1 MEATMQRK
9 LFASLCAT
17 AAVAAGITATS
28 AMSSD
33 RNDRGSDER
42 GLSAVAVTADQKLL
56 AFRTDRPEWA
66 RSVGRLRG
74 LTGGDA
80 RIVGV
85 DYRPATG
92 DLYGVGDAGGIY
104 VIDDRSARATLR
116 SRLNVPLAGTTFGVD
131 FNPTVDRLRIV
142 SDTGQN
148 LRDNVDADN
157 DTLTDATLTFP
168 GPPAATALGVAGV
181 AYTNNDADPNTGTT
195 LFDLDTA
202 LDQVEIQS
210 PANAGLLVPTGKLG
224 VDAGA
229 DVGFDIYSHV
239 RRGTTASVRGFASI
253 GSRLHGIDLL
263 TGRASTLGD
272 FPRRHAVTGIAI
284 PTGQR

>member
-1 MEATMQRK
+1 MQRK

-33 RNDRGSDER
+33 RHDHRWDER

-56 AFRTDRPEWA
+56 AFRTDRPERAWT
-66 RSVGRLRG
+66 VGRVRG

-116 SRLNVPLAGTTFGVD
+116 SRLNVPLSGTTFGVD

-168 GPPAATALGVAGV
+168 GPPPTTALGVAGV

-229 DVGFDIYSHV
+229 DVGFDIATDA
-239 RRGTTASVRGFASI
+239 RRGTSRGFASI
-253 GSRLHGIDLL
+253 GSRLYGIDLL
-263 TGRASTLGD
+263 SGRASSLGA

>member
-1 MEATMQRK
+1 M
-9 LFASLCAT
+9 
-17 AAVAAGITATS
+17 
-28 AMSSD
+28 
-33 RNDRGSDER
+33 
-42 GLSAVAVTADQKLL
+42 
-56 AFRTDRPEWA
+56 
-66 RSVGRLRG
+66 RG

-80 RIVGV
+80 RLVGV

-104 VIDDRSARATLR
+104 VIDDRSARADAPRRAST
-116 SRLNVPLAGTTFGVD
+116 SPLAGTTFGVD

-148 LRDNVDADN
+148 LRDNVDADD

-168 GPPAATALGVAGV
+168 GPPPADRRAASPAS
-181 AYTNNDADPNTGTT
+181 AYTNNDADPNTATT

-229 DVGFDIYSHV
+229 DVGFDIAQ
-239 RRGTTASVRGFASI
+239 RRAPRDAASAGFASI
-253 GSRLHGIDLL
+253 GSRAVRRSTCSAGARRRSAPS
-263 TGRASTLGD
+263 RAGT
-272 FPRRHAVTGIAI
+272 P
-284 PTGQR
+284 